1 MSNGSFVS
9 SCHQWGC
16 SDWHY
21 GESWGEEAIV
31 VSCVSWATLVQ
42 RLAEISV
49 YKATTPDA
57 VQHSPHGSRRYG
69 EYYCLRYACNTVT
82 VRLDHPPSG
91 EPTTDLR
98 YLWLSMLLFR
108 WFYPPLAWVLIM
120 RTTLQRA
127 QHCKSGKVWI
137 STNYKLIHTF
147 LS

>member
-57 VQHSPHGSRRYG
+57 VQQSPWISPIWWILLPQVCLQYCYSQTGPSPLRRAYDRFKVS
-69 EYYCLRYACNTVT
+69 LTVDVT
-82 VRLDHPPSG
+82 ISLILCTS
-91 EPTTDLR
+91 
-98 YLWLSMLLFR
+98 W
-108 WFYPPLAWVLIM
+108 IM